1 MRFFT
6 VLISLLMTITM
17 AGLSWAQPPADSAD
31 SHAEVARAGSGTV
44 QVLYVPAEGWAFP
57 DETGEPRGVT
67 ADLMRWF
74 AEWLEQDRGLDVTLD
89 FVPETNWRVFY
100 ARVRDAGD
108 GVLGLGNVTI
118 TEARAE
124 ELAFS
129 PPYLQNI
136 AVLVSHSRVPELEGP
151 QDIAEQFSELT
162 PLAFEGTLHEMR
174 LRELAQTHL
183 PDTQLAFSGSN
194 DDILERVAGGGYFA
208 YVDGYN
214 YFRAREQGAELRRHA
229 VLDDPGEEFGVI
241 MPLGSDW
248 QPVLEAFFQHDGGV
262 LVSERYRH
270 ILSRHLG
277 ESVTEMLSD

>member
-1 MRFFT
+1 MRFFA
-6 VLISLLMTITM
+6 VLISLMMAITL
-17 AGLSWAQPPADSAD
+17 AGMSWAQPPADSAD
-31 SHAEVARAGSGTV
+31 SHAEVVLAGSGTV
-44 QVLYVPAEGWAFP
+44 RVLYVPAEGWAFP
-57 DETGEPRGVT
+57 DEAGEPRGVT

-89 FVPETNWRVFY
+89 FVPETDWRVFY

-136 AVLVSHSRVPELEGP
+136 AVLVSHRQVPELEGP

-229 VLDDPGEEFGVI
+229 AFDDPGEEFGVI

-277 ESVTEMLSD
+277 DSVTEMLSD